1 MTGAA
6 PKGRLD
12 VIGVGP
18 GDPDLVTLKAAR
30 LIKAADVIVYPITE
44 SGRARARATVADHV
58 GRDVIEFGFTLPMSI
73 DPAPAQRAYDAVAD
87 DIRGHIAAGR
97 TVALLCEG
105 DPFFYGSAMYIYQ
118 RLESDCEIR
127 VVPGVSS
134 LTATAA
140 VAGVP
145 LASRNDVLKV
155 LPAPLDES
163 VLRAELSGCQAAV
176 IIKVGR
182 HFAKVRR
189 VIEQLGRV
197 GDTVL
202 VEAATGE
209 AQRVVALAQ
218 LPPDA
223 QDYFSTVLITEG
235 GAI

>member
-1 MTGAA
+1 M
-6 PKGRLD
+6 
-12 VIGVGP
+12 
-18 GDPDLVTLKAAR
+18 
-30 LIKAADVIVYPITE
+30 
-44 SGRARARATVADHV
+44 
-58 GRDVIEFGFTLPMSI
+58 
-73 DPAPAQRAYDAVAD
+73 
-87 DIRGHIAAGR
+87 
-97 TVALLCEG
+97 
-105 DPFFYGSAMYIYQ
+105 
-118 RLESDCEIR
+118 
-127 VVPGVSS
+127 
-134 LTATAA
+134 
-140 VAGVP
+140 AGVP